1 MNGMRSFDG
10 NVKRATERVQND
22 GQLCEENRK
31 LILDFTEK
39 CFADGLS
46 KGRICK
52 ILYTVRYLGGY
63 VKKPFPEATK
73 LDIQNV
79 VAQIE
84 RQDRYSE
91 WTKYDF
97 KVILKKF
104 YKWLKGKDETY
115 PDEVRWIKPKIKN
128 GKKMLPDNLVTE
140 DEVKLIAEATLHPR
154 DKAFIM
160 TLYESGCRIGE
171 ILSLELKNVQFDEF
185 GAVLRVSGKTGDR
198 RVRVVSSAP
207 LLASWLDVHPDRSN
221 PEAPLWAGRFKKYSR
236 DSFTYQ
242 TAMRMLKENALKAGV
257 KRRIYPHLFRHSRAT
272 ALASRLTE
280 AQMKEHFGWVQSSDM
295 ASVYVH
301 LSGRDVDEALLK
313 TYGIKT
319 GEEKKEEKFKP
330 KNCPRCKTPGS
341 PISKFCNRCGTV
353 LDAGTVY
360 EMENEREKA
369 DNLLNELMKN
379 PEFKEYMLRKVNELG
394 LGQGITQ

>member
-1 MNGMRSFDG
+1 MKREESFDG
-10 NVKRATERVQND
+10 DTKRAVERVRED
-22 GQLCEENRK
+22 KQLCEENRK
-31 LILDFTEK
+31 LILDFADK

-52 ILYTVRYLGGY
+52 ILYTIRYIGGY
-63 VKKPFPEATK
+63 VKKPFPQATK
-73 LDIQNV
+73 LDVQAV
-79 VAQIE
+79 VVQIE
-84 RQDRYSE
+84 RNERYSE

-104 YKWLKGKDETY
+104 YKWLKGNDEVY
-115 PDEVRWIKPKIKN
+115 PDEVRWIKPRIKN
-128 GKKMLPDNLVTE
+128 GNRMLPDNLVTE
-140 DEVKLIAEATLHPR
+140 EEVKRMAEATLHPR
-154 DKAFIM
+154 DKAFVMI
-160 TLYESGCRIGE
+160 LYESGCRIGE
-171 ILSLELKNVQFDEF
+171 ILSLKLQNVQFDEF
-185 GAVLRVSGKTGDR
+185 GAILRVSGKTGDR

-207 LLASWLDVHPDRSN
+207 LIASWIDVHPDRSN
-221 PEAPLWAGRFKKYSR
+221 PEAPLWAGRYKRYSKG
-236 DSFTYQ
+236 SFTYQ
-242 TAMRMLKENALKAGV
+242 TSMVMLKDTAKKAGV

-319 GEEKKEEKFKP
+319 GEVPKEEKFKP
-330 KNCPRCKTPGS
+330 KNCPRCKTVSS
-341 PISKFCNRCGTV
+341 PISKFCQKCGSV

-360 EMENEREKA
+360 EMENERGKA
-369 DNLLNELMKN
+369 DNLLNRLMKDE
-379 PEFKEYMLRKVNELG
+379 EFKNSVVKKITELG
-394 LGQGITQ
+394 LDKELA